1 MDIQEFLNQY
11 EGNALTD
18 IPWEEFP
25 DVMKATCWEFINRWF
40 QDMSIDDLR
49 ELSGFNDMSLED
61 LLKQV
66 KTPMSEITN
75 AKMKGG

>member
-25 DVMKATCWEFINRWF
+25 DGMKATCWKFINRWF

-49 ELSGFNDMSLED
+49 ELSGFDDMSLED
-61 LLKQV
+61 LLKQ
-66 KTPMSEITN
+66 
-75 AKMKGG
+75 AKEDIAVRAVESN